1 MASPQLALFGFALIF
16 AFAALFWI
24 AGQLRPGVLHTD
36 GSRIEDPWSS
46 QNWCASEGSGN
57 GADDPERPRVVTIKH
72 LADRR
77 DRIIRLL
84 RKMGVPKSEAEDVAQ
99 NVTHS
104 AWRTSPGYDPT
115 RAKLDTWLHKIIF
128 HHAEGFHK
136 SSYAQHHEPY
146 DPHDGPWQ
154 RLHAEDNPEDEAAE
168 SEALGHALDLLDR
181 IPTHLAVAVVLAD
194 YDGVPTPEVA
204 AAWGVNRSTL
214 YSWISQGRAA
224 IAKELRREELLDEV
238 KKKPQE

>member
-1 MASPQLALFGFALIF
+1 
-16 AFAALFWI
+16 
-24 AGQLRPGVLHTD
+24 
-36 GSRIEDPWSS
+36 
-46 QNWCASEGSGN
+46 
-57 GADDPERPRVVTIKH
+57 
-72 LADRR
+72 
-77 DRIIRLL
+77 
-84 RKMGVPKSEAEDVAQ
+84 MGVPKGETEDVVQ

-104 AWRTSPGYDPT
+104 AWTTSPGYDCT
-115 RAKLDTWLHKIIF
+115 RSKLDTWLHKITF
-128 HHAEGFHK
+128 HHAKGFHK
-136 SSYAQHHEPY
+136 SAYALHVEPA

-168 SEALGHALDLLDR
+168 SEALGRALDLLDR

-224 IAKELRREELLDEV
+224 IAKELLCRDELLDEV
-238 KKKPQE
+238 KKKP